1 MPMVVFV
8 NFDMTPDR
16 MTKTERILTPTVAY
30 LENLADY
37 QEADVVTVV
46 DEYAGKSQTIKFPN
60 MFQGNYDEHAV
71 VEIAEDVFYESKR
84 PRRDETLSPY
94 NEMDIKVTEAF
105 MNSNIVG
112 EVIPG
117 EVVHGETEG
126 SG

>member
-37 QEADVVTVV
+37 QEADVVIVV
-46 DEYAGKSQTIKFPN
+46 DEYAGKSHCIKFPK
-60 MFQGNYDEHAV
+60 MFQGDYDEHAV
-71 VEIAEDVFYESKR
+71 VELAEGVFYESKR
-84 PRRDETLSPY
+84 RKDERLAPY
-94 NEMDIKVTEAF
+94 HEMDIKVTEAF

-117 EVVHGETEG
+117 EVVHGETES